1 MKYLYLLLLTVVF
14 IPISQVAYGQNI
26 IDQIGQAFNNLTS
39 GVMSGNDTNQSAS
52 SGSANQSASSGS
64 ANQSASSG
72 SANQSGQGI
81 GSFQELQTLTG
92 GNQELLE
99 NNTSV
104 APENNTLGMGLER
117 EQYVESEN
125 ISNALSTGSN
135 SSQ

>member
-1 MKYLYLLLLTVVF
+1 MLF

-39 GVMSGNDTNQSAS
+39 GVMGGNEANQSAS
-52 SGSANQSASSGS
+52 SGGSANQSASSGGS

-72 SANQSGQGI
+72 GSANQSGQGV
-81 GSFQELQTLTG
+81 GSFQELQTLTT

-104 APENNTLGMGLER
+104 APENN
-117 EQYVESEN
+117 S
-125 ISNALSTGSN
+125 
-135 SSQ
+135 